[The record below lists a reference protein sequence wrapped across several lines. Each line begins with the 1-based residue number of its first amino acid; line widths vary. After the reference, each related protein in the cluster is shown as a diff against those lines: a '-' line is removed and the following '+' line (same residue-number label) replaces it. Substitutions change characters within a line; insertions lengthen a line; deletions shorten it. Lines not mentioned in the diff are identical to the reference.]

1 MHLTFAFRFPPLSRK
16 EKRRREEIAKGF
28 IGQWMM
34 TSDLPFVGN
43 LYIQSDGKNFKG
55 SIEFSKEF
63 FSGEIKELPRI
74 DVSGEKIV
82 FGFTR
87 NGVNIVNTKAERW
100 LCFGQLK
107 ENAQQIEGKIHIYK
121 LDDPK
126 SKKFTEF
133 NWSATKVI

>member
-1 MHLTFAFRFPPLSRK
+1 MHLTFAFRFPPLYRK

-34 TSDLPFVGN
+34 TSDLPFAGN
-43 LYIQSDGKNFKG
+43 LSIQNDGKNFKG

-63 FSGEIKELPRI
+63 YSGEIKELPRI
-74 DVSGEKIV
+74 DVSGENIV
-82 FGFTR
+82 FGMTW
-87 NGVNIVNTKAERW
+87 NGVDTVNPRAERW
-100 LCFGQLK
+100 LCFGRLK
-107 ENAQQIEGKIHIYK
+107 ENVQQIEGKIHIYK

-126 SKKFTEF
+126 SKKFTEL